1 MNLEQNINNNAEKIF
16 NNNNSIIIKLIN
28 LTIQNNLISDIYFP
42 LIFEKYKQLS
52 FLKKKRNSS
61 QSKIDININDNFIDF
76 YKNENFNMIH
86 NKKRDFSKKKD
97 KNIFSNNN
105 DDDNNKS
112 NKIENCNYFYINKS
126 NLKENELNNSTI
138 NKNIDEEINKKIKEN
153 IYIKEE
159 NNSKDN
165 INKKNVFS
173 NDIRVKKNN
182 KMIYINKYLIKE
194 KSKKKK
200 NIEEKKRKGRY
211 RGVSKNGNKWQTL
224 LSYKNKNGYFGV
236 YPTQEIAARVY
247 DIVSIKLQGIKA
259 KTNFKY
265 DIHQIQKIID
275 AKVDFKS
282 KNFDEIL
289 SNIIKE
295 Y

>member
-1 MNLEQNINNNAEKIF
+1 MSLEQDINDNAEKIF

-28 LTIQNNLISDIYFP
+28 LIIQNNLISDIYFP

-76 YKNENFNMIH
+76 YKNENFNMTH
-86 NKKRDFSKKKD
+86 NKKRNYSKTKD
-97 KNIFSNNN
+97 NNIFSNNN
-105 DDDNNKS
+105 DNDNNKS
-112 NKIENCNYFYINKS
+112 NIIENCNYIYINKS
-126 NLKENELNNSTI
+126 NPQKNELNNSTI
-138 NKNIDEEINKKIKEN
+138 NKNIDEEINKKNKDN
-153 IYIKEE
+153 ISIKEE

-165 INKKNVFS
+165 INKNNVFS

-182 KMIYINKYLIKE
+182 KMIYVNKHLIKE
-194 KSKKKK
+194 KSKKKDD
-200 NIEEKKRKGRY
+200 IEEKKRKGRY

-259 KTNFKY
+259 KTNFQY
-265 DIHQIQKIID
+265 NIHQIQKIID
-275 AKVDFKS
+275 AKIDFKS

-289 SNIIKE
+289 SNIIKD

>member
-1 MNLEQNINNNAEKIF
+1 M
-16 NNNNSIIIKLIN
+16 
-28 LTIQNNLISDIYFP
+28 
-42 LIFEKYKQLS
+42 S

-76 YKNENFNMIH
+76 YKNENFNVIH

-138 NKNIDEEINKKIKEN
+138 NKNIDEEINKKNKEN